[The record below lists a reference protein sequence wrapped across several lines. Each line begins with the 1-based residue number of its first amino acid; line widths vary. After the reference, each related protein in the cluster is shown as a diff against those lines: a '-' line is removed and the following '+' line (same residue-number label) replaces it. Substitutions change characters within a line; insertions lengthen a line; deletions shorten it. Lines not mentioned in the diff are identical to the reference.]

1 MSKKT
6 LSIILMVAGILL
18 FAISLGADVLGI
30 GGDLSVIG
38 WKQLTGAGV
47 GLLLFI
53 IGFLQR
59 RKIKPE

>member
-1 MSKKT
+1 M
-6 LSIILMVAGILL
+6 MVAGILL

-38 WKQLTGAGV
+38 WKQLTGAGA
-47 GLLLFI
+47 GLILFI
-53 IGFLQR
+53 LGFLQR